1 MEPSLISVK
10 KIPTL
15 ITEILLGRSTD
26 IFLREYDRYTCGY
39 LILYVTCLLCIT
51 TSLLLI
57 ITGIC
62 VNFTSLSTPRQCH
75 GHGSTS
81 NCPRCMRFTSFYFF
95 ANRLRHS
102 HEQLA
107 FRHRWLLP
115 QQDPMYSR
123 WIQLNQYDSWLPC
136 KTYSV
141 WFQLVIRVHNTRI
154 KSGFRISSTTISNF
168 CL

>member
-1 MEPSLISVK
+1 MVPSLISVL

-26 IFLREYDRYTCGY
+26 IFLREYYRYTCGY

-62 VNFTSLSTPRQCH
+62 VNFTSLSTPRQCP

-81 NCPRCMRFTSFYFF
+81 CPRCMRPTHMNNSHFATDDFYR
-95 ANRLRHS
+95 NRTQCIVAGS
-102 HEQLA
+102 NGTNTTVDYLA
-107 FRHRWLLP
+107 KLILFDFNWWSV
-115 QQDPMYSR
+115 YI
-123 WIQLNQYDSWLPC
+123 IQGLHQGLE
-136 KTYSV
+136 
-141 WFQLVIRVHNTRI
+141 
-154 KSGFRISSTTISNF
+154 
-168 CL
+168 